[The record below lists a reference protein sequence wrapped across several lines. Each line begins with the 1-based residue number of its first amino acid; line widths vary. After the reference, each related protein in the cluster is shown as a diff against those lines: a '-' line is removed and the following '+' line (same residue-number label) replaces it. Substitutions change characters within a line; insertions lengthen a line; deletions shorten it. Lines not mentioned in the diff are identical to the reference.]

1 MIESTKNLCRGAVA
15 MSAYFSHELVERVNS
30 QMVSEHIASR
40 VIPPNVRDYIDHKT
54 QQEISD
60 ALSRA
65 WRKNAAKDKLTRNLE
80 RLNDIAKLES
90 DWNGYGAAPS
100 TQALITQA
108 RNIITNLTEQPDL
121 FPTGRESI
129 QLEYELPDKSY
140 LEFEIFED
148 KIAAMQVFGTDYD
161 NAKFWDLSPDDVTQV
176 RDIVNKFF
184 NA

>member
-1 MIESTKNLCRGAVA
+1 M
-15 MSAYFSHELVERVNS
+15 FSRELVEQVNS
-30 QMVSEHIASR
+30 QMASR
-40 VIPPNVRDYIDHKT
+40 HGALRAIPQNVRSCIEQKT

-65 WRKNAAKDKLTRNLE
+65 WRENAAKDKLTRNLE

-90 DWNGYGAAPS
+90 DWNGYGAAPF
-100 TQALITQA
+100 TQELIAEA
-108 RNIITNLTEQPDL
+108 RKIIMNLTEQPDL
-121 FPTGRESI
+121 SPTGRKSI

-148 KIAAMQVFGTDYD
+148 KIVAMQVYGIDYD
-161 NAKFWDLSPDDVTQV
+161 NAQFWDLSPDDVTQV